1 MTGALITAAVQH
13 ARDQGA
19 TLVEGYPIEPKKG
32 AYPPAFPW
40 LWPYPARGGPGIKG
54 AFDKAGFVEL
64 ARRSQIRPV
73 MRYDPG

>member
-1 MTGALITAAVQH
+1 MGALITAAVQH

-32 AYPPAFPW
+32 AYPPAFAW
-40 LWPYPARGGPGIKG
+40 PGIKG